1 MAREIKGW
9 ITVNG
14 QHVPIFDGE
23 TQEDAVNRFTN
34 RENATKASEQQKSTQ
49 IAKNEAEAK
58 QLNKQDSEK
67 DSQQLGKRLY
77 LPDVSADEANKS
89 SDILNLGTKQ
99 RYKFQAGS
107 KITNVH
113 VFAGKGCS
121 RPFRDAEKYAKR
133 YGGKI
138 EDWQHVSGN
147 AKITDGSKV
156 LEREVHWV
164 QGKDGKMHEAFIKF
178 YNH

>member
-1 MAREIKGW
+1 MARKITGW

-14 QHVPIFDGE
+14 QHVPIFEGE

-34 RENATKASEQQKSTQ
+34 RENAAKTSEQQKSQQ

-58 QLNKQDSEK
+58 ELNKQDS
-67 DSQQLGKRLY
+67 QPLGKRLY
-77 LPDVSADEANKS
+77 LPDVSADEANKT

>member
-1 MAREIKGW
+1 MARKITGW

-14 QHVPIFDGE
+14 QHVPIFEGE
-23 TQEDAVNRFTN
+23 SNEDAVTRFTN
-34 RENATKASEQQKSTQ
+34 RENAAKTSEQQKSAQ
-49 IAKNEAEAK
+49 IAKNEVEAK
-58 QLNKQDSEK
+58 ELNKQDS
-67 DSQQLGKRLY
+67 QPLGKRLY
-77 LPDVSADEANKS
+77 LPDVSADEANKT